1 MIVFINICVSP
12 PGVTPE
18 QIESALGLR
27 ATRTLRAGE
36 KFVGAMGVVRISE
49 ADECRFETRLDK
61 CESFTVAL
69 ENFIA
74 ERGEGI
80 SRLLGII
87 QQELWIQV
95 AIYKDHDDQRIDV
108 SMTRKTLSFL
118 YENGV
123 CLDIEIY

>member
-1 MIVFINICVSP
+1 MIVFIIIRVSN

-36 KFVGAMGVVRISE
+36 KFVGAMGIVRSAEI
-49 ADECRFETRLDK
+49 DECRFETRIEK
-61 CESFTVAL
+61 CESFTAAL
-69 ENFIA
+69 EDFIA

-87 QQELWIQV
+87 QQDLWIQV

-108 SMTRKTLSFL
+108 SLTKKTVGFL
-118 YENGV
+118 YKSGV